1 MGMRAVVWVLESVG
15 RLPIYQYIDL
25 PTILFRWKLKK
36 RYFSIT
42 FFLHRKIHALMNIV
56 NVIEKVFQM
65 CVFKNG
71 MNVINKL
78 MILMVIEIFSFFLRF
93 SLWFHFTLASLGS
106 LS

>member
-1 MGMRAVVWVLESVG
+1 M
-15 RLPIYQYIDL
+15 D
-25 PTILFRWKLKK
+25 
-36 RYFSIT
+36 
-42 FFLHRKIHALMNIV
+42 IV

-78 MILMVIEIFSFFLRF
+78 MVLMVNEIFSFFLRF
-93 SLWFHFTLASLGS
+93 SLWFHFTLANLGS